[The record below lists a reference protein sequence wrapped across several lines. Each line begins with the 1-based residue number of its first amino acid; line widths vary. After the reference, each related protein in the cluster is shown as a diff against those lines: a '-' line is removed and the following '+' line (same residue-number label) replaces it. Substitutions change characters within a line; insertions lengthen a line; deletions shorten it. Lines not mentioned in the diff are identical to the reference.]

1 MTVITTTKELDAAC
15 KRLSR
20 NKYITVDT
28 EFIRESTFWP
38 KLCLFQIAS
47 RKEAVAVDPLS
58 DGIDLASL
66 FALMTDENTMKVFH
80 AGRQDIEIELG
91 YETTYIENVP
101 ENADAVRAIRK
112 LAQSGHDLIFTT
124 SFNYMDQ
131 TLEVAN
137 EFPDVKFEHAT
148 GYMRADNVAT
158 YGARFY
164 QGRTISGHI
173 AGHLTKT
180 NTIGYIASF
189 PIPEVVR
196 GINAFYLAASKVNPD
211 IKIKIIWAFTW
222 YDPGKEADAA
232 KTLINQ
238 GADILVQHTDTFAPC
253 QEAEKAGVL
262 AFGQASNQEAFCP
275 NAHLTAIED
284 IWGPYYAQRAK
295 AVVDGTWAE
304 KDTWDGMAEGMVVMS
319 PYNAKLMPTDLIQ
332 EAVAMEVAIKD
343 GTLHP
348 FTGPIY
354 DQSGEL
360 RVAEG
365 EVADD
370 FMMAT
375 MDWYVQGID
384 GELPQ

>member
-1 MTVITTTKELDAAC
+1 MRIVELSLIKILNEQLFLAGEVKMIRLIILITTFLG
-15 KRLSR
+15 LSIGSA
-20 NKYITVDT
+20 NADPKKIGFIYIGPPGDHGWTYMHD
-28 EFIRESTFWP
+28 
-38 KLCLFQIAS
+38 Q
-47 RKEAVAVDPLS
+47 
-58 DGIDLASL
+58 
-66 FALMTDENTMKVFH
+66 
-80 AGRQDIEIELG
+80 GRQYMESQLG
-91 YETTYIENVP
+91 DAVSSTYIENVP

-112 LAQSGHDLIFTT
+112 LAASGHDLIFTT

-131 TLEVAN
+131 TLEVAK

-164 QGRTISGHI
+164 EGRTISGHI

-262 AFGQASNQEAFCP
+262 AFGQASNQEEFCP
-275 NAHLTAIED
+275 NSHLTAIED
-284 IWGPYYAQRAK
+284 VWGPYYAARAK
-295 AVVDGTWAE
+295 AVVDGTWSST
-304 KDTWDGMAEGMVVMS
+304 DTWDGMDKGMVVMS
-319 PYNAKLMPTDLIQ
+319 PYNAKLMPSDLIQ
-332 EAVAMEVAIKD
+332 EAVAMEIALKD
-343 GTLHP
+343 GSMHS
-348 FTGPIY
+348 FEGPIY
-354 DQSGEL
+354 NQAGEL
-360 RVAEG
+360 MVPEG
-365 EVADD
+365 GVADD
-370 FMMAT
+370 GMLLGMN
-375 MDWYVQGID
+375 WYVQGID

>member
-1 MTVITTTKELDAAC
+1 MIRLITLIITILGVSIGSANADPK
-15 KRLSR
+15 KVGFI
-20 NKYITVDT
+20 YIGPPGDHGWTYMHDV
-28 EFIRESTFWP
+28 
-38 KLCLFQIAS
+38 
-47 RKEAVAVDPLS
+47 
-58 DGIDLASL
+58 
-66 FALMTDENTMKVFH
+66 
-80 AGRQDIEIELG
+80 GRQYMESQLG
-91 YETTYIENVP
+91 DAVTSTYIENVP

-112 LAQSGHDLIFTT
+112 LAASGHDLIFTT

-131 TLEVAN
+131 TLEVAK

-148 GYMRADNVAT
+148 GYMRAENVST
-158 YGARFY
+158 YSARFY
-164 QGRTISGHI
+164 EGRTISGHI
-173 AGHLTKT
+173 AGKMTKS
-180 NTIGYIASF
+180 NIIGYIASF

-211 IKIKIIWAFTW
+211 IQIKIIWAFTW

-232 KTLINQ
+232 NTLINQ

-253 QEAEKAGVL
+253 QAAEKAGIL
-262 AFGQASNQEAFCP
+262 AFGQASNQEEFCP
-275 NAHLTAIED
+275 NSHLTAIED

-319 PYNAKLMPTDLIQ
+319 PYNTKLMPTDLIQ

-343 GTLHP
+343 GSLHP

>member
-1 MTVITTTKELDAAC
+1 MIRLITLIISILGVSIGSANADPK
-15 KRLSR
+15 KVGFI
-20 NKYITVDT
+20 YIGPPGDHGWTYMHDV
-28 EFIRESTFWP
+28 
-38 KLCLFQIAS
+38 
-47 RKEAVAVDPLS
+47 
-58 DGIDLASL
+58 
-66 FALMTDENTMKVFH
+66 
-80 AGRQDIEIELG
+80 GRQYMESQLG
-91 YETTYIENVP
+91 DAVTSTYIENVP

-112 LAQSGHDLIFTT
+112 LAASGHDLIFTT

-148 GYMRADNVAT
+148 GYKRAPNVST
-158 YGARFY
+158 YSARVY
-164 QGRTISGHI
+164 EGRTISGHI

-232 KTLINQ
+232 NTLINQ
-238 GADILVQHTDTFAPC
+238 GADILVQHTDTYAPC
-253 QEAEKAGVL
+253 QAAEKAGVL
-262 AFGQASNQEAFCP
+262 AFGQASNQEEFCP

-284 IWGPYYAQRAK
+284 IWGPYYAQRAQ

-332 EAVAMEVAIKD
+332 EAVAMEIAIKD

-360 RVAEG
+360 RVADG

>member
-1 MTVITTTKELDAAC
+1 MIKLITTTIIFLGLMLGSANADQK
-15 KRLSR
+15 KIGFI
-20 NKYITVDT
+20 YIGPPGDHGWTYMHD
-28 EFIRESTFWP
+28 
-38 KLCLFQIAS
+38 Q
-47 RKEAVAVDPLS
+47 
-58 DGIDLASL
+58 
-66 FALMTDENTMKVFH
+66 
-80 AGRQDIEIELG
+80 GRQYMESQLG
-91 YETTYIENVP
+91 DAVSSTYIENVP

-112 LAQSGHDLIFTT
+112 LAASGHDLIFTT

-131 TLEVAN
+131 TLEVAK

-164 QGRTISGHI
+164 EGRTISGHI

-262 AFGQASNQEAFCP
+262 AFGQASNQEEFCP
-275 NAHLTAIED
+275 NSHLTAIED
-284 IWGPYYAQRAK
+284 VWGPYYADRAK
-295 AVVDGTWAE
+295 AVVDGTWSST
-304 KDTWDGMAEGMVVMS
+304 DTWDGMDKGMVVMS
-319 PYNAKLMPTDLIQ
+319 PYNAKLMSSDLIQ
-332 EAVAMEVAIKD
+332 EAVAMEIALKD
-343 GTLHP
+343 GSMHS
-348 FTGPIY
+348 FEGPIY
-354 DQSGEL
+354 NQAGEL
-360 RVAEG
+360 MVPEG
-365 EVADD
+365 GVADD
-370 FMMAT
+370 GMLLGMN
-375 MDWYVQGID
+375 WYVQGID